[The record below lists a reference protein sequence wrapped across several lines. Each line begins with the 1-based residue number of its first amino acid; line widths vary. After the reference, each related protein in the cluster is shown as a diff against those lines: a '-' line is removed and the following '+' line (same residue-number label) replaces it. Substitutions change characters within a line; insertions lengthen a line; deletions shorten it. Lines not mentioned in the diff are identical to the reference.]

1 MQKTTVNMLKG
12 EDIAIVPILR
22 AGLGMVDGMLALVP
36 NAKVGHVGLYRDP
49 ETHEPV
55 EYYCKLPN
63 DIDKREIFVV
73 DPMLATGGSAA
84 AAIDFIK
91 ARGGKKIIFMC
102 LIAAPEGIEALQ
114 KAHPDVDI
122 FIAAKDDGLND
133 HAYILPGLGD
143 AGDRL
148 YGTKLVRGKKMS
160 FDFIPDSVSE
170 HDNVYDVLKER
181 GFIEQCTDEE
191 KVRELLQNEKV
202 KFYIGFDPTADCL
215 HVGHFMQVIIMMYM
229 QKFGHTP
236 VVLIGGGTG
245 MVGDPSGRT
254 DMRQLMTVETIEH
267 NCDQFKR
274 LFDRFLD
281 FDDEWE
287 YVGNNGVYE
296 PGHENKTPEP
306 GKAVAVNNAR
316 WLRPLN
322 YIDFVREI
330 GSTFNVNSMLR
341 AECFKQRMEREGG
354 LTFFELNYMLMQSY
368 DFMVMAR
375 DFDVKIEF
383 GGNDQWS
390 NIIGGV
396 DLTRKKTGKEVYG
409 MTFSLLTNSEGKKMG
424 KTQKGALWLDADKT
438 SPYEFYQ
445 YWRNVG
451 DADVE
456 KCLRMLT
463 FLPMDEVKR
472 LASLEDREIN
482 KAKEILAFE
491 VTKLVHGEEEAKKAQ
506 DAARAA
512 FGGGGDMSNLPTAEI
527 EKSKLE
533 GEGMGVVNF
542 IKELGLVPSNRE
554 GFMTIEQGGLKIDG
568 EKITDKKAVITP
580 DTFKDGQILVE
591 KGKKKKLIVKLV

>member
-1 MQKTTVNMLKG
+1 
-12 EDIAIVPILR
+12 
-22 AGLGMVDGMLALVP
+22 
-36 NAKVGHVGLYRDP
+36 
-49 ETHEPV
+49 
-55 EYYCKLPN
+55 
-63 DIDKREIFVV
+63 
-73 DPMLATGGSAA
+73 
-84 AAIDFIK
+84 
-91 ARGGKKIIFMC
+91 
-102 LIAAPEGIEALQ
+102 
-114 KAHPDVDI
+114 
-122 FIAAKDDGLND
+122 
-133 HAYILPGLGD
+133 
-143 AGDRL
+143 
-148 YGTKLVRGKKMS
+148 MS
-160 FDFIPDSVSE
+160 FDFIPDNVSK

-181 GFIEQCTDEE
+181 GFIEQSTDEE

-229 QKFGHTP
+229 QKYGHTP

-254 DMRQLMTVETIEH
+254 DMRQIMTVETIEH
-267 NCDQFKR
+267 NCNQFKK
-274 LFDRFLD
+274 LFDKFID

-296 PGHENKTPEP
+296 PGHENKKPEP

-330 GSTFNVNSMLR
+330 GSSFNVNTILR
-341 AECFKQRMEREGG
+341 AEFFKHRMEREGG

-375 DFDVKIEF
+375 DFDVKIQF

-396 DLTRKKTGKEVYG
+396 ELTRKKTGKEVYG

-424 KTQKGALWLDADKT
+424 KTQKGALWLDAGKT

-463 FLPMDEVKR
+463 FLPMDEVRR

-482 KAKEILAFE
+482 KAKEVLAYE

-512 FGGGGDMSNLPTAEI
+512 FGGGGDIASMPVTPF

-568 EKITDKKAVITP
+568 EKITDKKFAVTP
-580 DTFKDGQILVE
+580 ELFKDGKILVE
-591 KGKKKKLIVKLV
+591 KGKKKKVVVELV

>member
-1 MQKTTVNMLKG
+1 MK
-12 EDIAIVPILR
+12 
-22 AGLGMVDGMLALVP
+22 
-36 NAKVGHVGLYRDP
+36 Y
-49 ETHEPV
+49 
-55 EYYCKLPN
+55 
-63 DIDKREIFVV
+63 
-73 DPMLATGGSAA
+73 
-84 AAIDFIK
+84 
-91 ARGGKKIIFMC
+91 
-102 LIAAPEGIEALQ
+102 
-114 KAHPDVDI
+114 
-122 FIAAKDDGLND
+122 
-133 HAYILPGLGD
+133 
-143 AGDRL
+143 
-148 YGTKLVRGKKMS
+148 
-160 FDFIPDSVSE
+160 DFIPDSVSE
-170 HDNVYDVLKER
+170 HTNVYDVLKER
-181 GFIEQCTDEE
+181 GFIEQSTDEE

-236 VVLIGGGTG
+236 VVLLGGGTG
-245 MVGDPSGRT
+245 FVGDPSGRT
-254 DMRQLMTVETIEH
+254 DMRQMMTAETIES
-267 NCDQFKR
+267 NCEAFKK

-281 FDDEWE
+281 FDEDWKYE
-287 YVGNNGVYE
+287 GNNGVFE
-296 PGHENKTPEP
+296 PGHENKEPEP
-306 GKAVAVNNAR
+306 GKAISVNNAR
-316 WLRPLN
+316 WLLPLN
-322 YIDFVREI
+322 YIDFIREI
-330 GSTFNVNSMLR
+330 GSCFNVNTMLR
-341 AECFKQRMEREGG
+341 AECFKQRMDREGG
-354 LTFFELNYMLMQSY
+354 LTMFELNYMLMQSY

-438 SPYEFYQ
+438 TPYEFYQ

-463 FLPMDEVKR
+463 FLPMDEVRR
-472 LASLEDREIN
+472 LASLEGQEIN

-491 VTKLVHGEEEAKKAQ
+491 VTKLVHGEEEAAKAQ
-506 DAARAA
+506 EAARAA
-512 FGGGGDMSNLPTAEI
+512 FSGGGTDISAMPTTPFEAA
-527 EKSKLE
+527 KLD

-568 EKITDKKAVITP
+568 EKVTDKKLQITA
-580 DTFKDGQILVE
+580 DSFKDGKMLVE
-591 KGKKKKLIVKLV
+591 KGKKKKVVVELV